1 MGNLDNLATQIRLE
15 HGRAMDLAKDALQ
28 HALEAGRLL
37 IKVKTEVGHGNWLP
51 WLGANCPEISTRQAQ
66 RYVRLAEKAPLLGD
80 ATRVSHLSIRG
91 ALALLSEPRAEPVA
105 LPFELDA
112 ETGAIGIL
120 RPSRREQITIHVM
133 PSDDPPDPDTGLG
146 YFYLSALHFNIG
158 EGASDA
164 SSVDAS
170 KRPIRHDYVTRM
182 LGHLCS
188 GWREAEWGSQGFM
201 PFDHNPWLYSSRRQ
215 WFELEVLAGGRLVH
229 RAWRARRAPIALT
242 RG

>member
-91 ALALLSEPRAEPVA
+91 ALALLSEPKPEPESQLREPSIERDGFELPDMRTAVMGCAEPA
-105 LPFELDA
+105 HL
-112 ETGAIGIL
+112 
-120 RPSRREQITIHVM
+120 
-133 PSDDPPDPDTGLG
+133 
-146 YFYLSALHFNIG
+146 G
-158 EGASDA
+158 EGALWIWIRPSTADGFYHVAMCDFNA
-164 SSVDAS
+164 STMEGS
-170 KRPIRHDYVTRM
+170 KKGIRRDGVLYFIEAVLLHFSTRKLAAFRWLSEPCEPTDWNIELFPTRTEYKYCA
-182 LGHLCS
+182 LGITPQTRKEKAIIARC
-188 GWREAEWGSQGFM
+188 QG
-201 PFDHNPWLYSSRRQ
+201 
-215 WFELEVLAGGRLVH
+215 G
-229 RAWRARRAPIALT
+229 T
-242 RG
+242 